1 MSGVD
6 NQSALSQPTER
17 RTMRTTQR
25 RERVSRAEQKLRT
38 RTALVDAC
46 RELITSGRPVTMP
59 EVAEKAAVSEA
70 TAYRHFSEIVEL
82 VTIALG
88 DLWPAPA
95 EALTPVAGSED
106 PLARLE
112 FATEFLLRRVA
123 AYQGAVRAVI
133 AATVTSPPEARRR
146 PGFRFGLIDEALDQV
161 ITAGTP
167 AAQARLAQ
175 LKQDL
180 AAVVSADALFSLT
193 DLCGLDTDSAIASL
207 QRTAR
212 TITQAALSDLTS

>member
-1 MSGVD
+1 
-6 NQSALSQPTER
+6 
-17 RTMRTTQR
+17 MRTTER
-25 RERVSRAEQKLRT
+25 RERVSRTEQKLRT
-38 RTALVDAC
+38 RTAIVDAC

-59 EVAEKAAVSEA
+59 EVAERAGVSEA

-82 VTIALG
+82 VTVALG
-88 DLWPAPA
+88 DLWPTPA
-95 EALTPVAGSED
+95 EALAPVADSDD

-123 AYQGAVRAVI
+123 AYEGAVRAVI
-133 AATVTSPPEARRR
+133 AATVTNPADARRR
-146 PGFRFGLIDEALDQV
+146 PGFRFGLIDEAFDPVL
-161 ITAGTP
+161 TATTP
-167 AAQARLAQ
+167 AAKARLAQ

-212 TITQAALSDLTS
+212 TIARAALPGLTA